1 MNYFWIAQFKKDFF
15 WDFSYK
21 LTFLWRIASIAISV
35 FIFFFIS
42 KTFSVS
48 NNIHLG
54 PFNNNYFLF
63 VIVGIG
69 IMDLITVIIGATVK
83 IVRDAQMLG
92 FLDMFLNSRIS
103 ASYTLFCGMLYPTFI
118 GILKFICYLIM
129 AFYLQEYEF
138 SMVVI
143 EKVAIVGILTILPF
157 FGVGLFSASFVLAFK
172 QSVPINSL
180 VSLLLLLLS
189 GIIYP
194 ITVLPDYLQYLSNLI
209 PATHGIDLMRQIL
222 TNNSESTLTHESLFY
237 LLFTSV
243 ASLVIGFSSL
253 RLSIMYVKKLGT
265 SGGY

>member
-1 MNYFWIAQFKKDFF
+1 MNYFWIAQLKKDFF

-48 NNIHLG
+48 DNIHLG

-69 IMDLITVIIGATVK
+69 TMDLITVIIGATVRMVK
-83 IVRDAQMLG
+83 DAQMLG
-92 FLDMFLNSRIS
+92 FLDIFLNSRIS
-103 ASYTLFCGMLYPTFI
+103 ASYILFCGMLYPTFI
-118 GILKFICYLIM
+118 GILKFVCYLIM

-138 SMVVI
+138 SIGVI
-143 EKVAIVGILTILPF
+143 QKVALIGILTILPF
-157 FGVGLFSASFVLAFK
+157 FGVGLISASFVLVFK
-172 QSVPINSL
+172 QSVPINSF

-222 TNNSESTLTHESLFY
+222 TNNSQSILTHESLFY
-237 LLFTSV
+237 LSFTTV
-243 ASLVIGFSSL
+243 VSLVIGFI
-253 RLSIMYVKKLGT
+253 SIRFSIIYVKKLGT